1 VSFTTDEMNP
11 SLQTTHS
18 AAEDQTETFCPLR
31 APVSVCLKQNL
42 KLEYT
47 DLTSLN
53 SSPDFLFRPCRALL
67 ERDRVIEDLRL
78 KLRTKEKEVDSLF
91 QRNSYLARE
100 VRYLSDVIQHLNQ
113 KLAELEADQQEAREK
128 IRSLLNRRL
137 PAVPPVKTITEHTVE
152 PGQLRQVSRLT
163 RELNVSNKQ
172 LRSTVQQALTDMKN
186 QLEQLKG
193 AAGKLPLLEQEAAGE
208 VEELRSLY
216 RKEAVER
223 KSLYN
228 KLLELQG
235 NIRVFCRCRRSD
247 ASSLPS
253 EQHTDYNTRF
263 GSSFLPSFLQEDV
276 FAGTLP
282 VITSCVDGYNVC
294 ILAYGQTGSGKTYT
308 MMGSKEN
315 PGNIN
320 TLLTVGSELHQT
332 SAHFQISM
340 LDIYNETLNDL
351 LTKSSDAALD
361 IRVQGKSVSVPGLTR
376 IQVQTE
382 ADILAVMETGEKN
395 RKIASTKM
403 NTQSSRSHLVVAL
416 EVEGSDEVSGLT
428 SRGTLTLCDL
438 AGSER
443 ISKTEAEGQ
452 RLVEAA
458 AINKSLTALGQVF
471 SALRCNALHVPFRN
485 SKLTLLLQPCL
496 SGDAKVPAIFF

>member
-1 VSFTTDEMNP
+1 MICVLCGSVLQSVLPGLVDQKEITAALRQCNYDPEEVISVYLTMFGEIL
-11 SLQTTHS
+11 LQTSPSGDHNYTDLNSFRSSTNSLFTHQQQ
-18 AAEDQTETFCPLR
+18 A
-31 APVSVCLKQNL
+31 VCLKQNL

-128 IRSLLNRRL
+128 IRSLLNRRV

-247 ASSLPS
+247 ASSSCVEKTDDQEVVVVQKGSRKKFQFDKVYPQSSTQVRTHLHLSPPPS
-253 EQHTDYNTRF
+253 TTLNRLMGKIITP
-263 GSSFLPSFLQEDV
+263 GLAPPSFLPSCRRTCLQE
-276 FAGTLP
+276 
-282 VITSCVDGYNVC
+282 
-294 ILAYGQTGSGKTYT
+294 
-308 MMGSKEN
+308 
-315 PGNIN
+315 
-320 TLLTVGSELHQT
+320 
-332 SAHFQISM
+332 
-340 LDIYNETLNDL
+340 
-351 LTKSSDAALD
+351 
-361 IRVQGKSVSVPGLTR
+361 
-376 IQVQTE
+376 
-382 ADILAVMETGEKN
+382 
-395 RKIASTKM
+395 
-403 NTQSSRSHLVVAL
+403 
-416 EVEGSDEVSGLT
+416 
-428 SRGTLTLCDL
+428 LC
-438 AGSER
+438 R
-443 ISKTEAEGQ
+443 
-452 RLVEAA
+452 
-458 AINKSLTALGQVF
+458 
-471 SALRCNALHVPFRN
+471 
-485 SKLTLLLQPCL
+485 
-496 SGDAKVPAIFF
+496 

>member
-1 VSFTTDEMNP
+1 GDPLPNGRRPAPEPEANP
-11 SLQTTHS
+11 
-18 AAEDQTETFCPLR
+18 
-31 APVSVCLKQNL
+31 
-42 KLEYT
+42 
-47 DLTSLN
+47 
-53 SSPDFLFRPCRALL
+53 
-67 ERDRVIEDLRL
+67 
-78 KLRTKEKEVDSLF
+78 
-91 QRNSYLARE
+91 
-100 VRYLSDVIQHLNQ
+100 
-113 KLAELEADQQEAREK
+113 
-128 IRSLLNRRL
+128 
-137 PAVPPVKTITEHTVE
+137 VPPES
-152 PGQLRQVSRLT
+152 PGSCCVSKLT

-172 LRSTVQQALTDMKN
+172 LRSTVRQSLTDMKN
-186 QLEQLKG
+186 QLEQLKD
-193 AAGKLPLLEQEAAGE
+193 AMGKMALEEQQAAGE

-235 NIRVFCRCRRSD
+235 NIRVFCRCRKSS
-247 ASSLPS
+247 ASNPCV
-253 EQHTDYNTRF
+253 EKTDDQEVAVIQKGSKKKFQFDKVY
-263 GSSFLPSFLQEDV
+263 GSSSTQEEV

-315 PGNIN
+315 PGVNIRSDRRLSHKGRTEDL
-320 TLLTVGSELHQT
+320 TLS
-332 SAHFQISM
+332 
-340 LDIYNETLNDL
+340 IYNDTLNDL
-351 LTKSSDAALD
+351 LTKNPGAALD
-361 IRVQGKSVSVPGLTR
+361 LRVQGKSVSVPGLTQ

-382 ADILAVMETGEKN
+382 ADILNVMETGEKN

-403 NTQSSRSHLVVAL
+403 NIQSSRSHLVVAL

-443 ISKTEAEGQ
+443 IAKTEATGQ

-458 AINKSLTALGQVF
+458 AINKSLTALGQ
-471 SALRCNALHVPFRN
+471 LRLYLLCVIEKFIRKNLQMN
-485 SKLTLLLQPCL
+485 ECIICSKLCFT
-496 SGDAKVPAIFF
+496 DRNVFKT